1 MVHRPGESNPD
12 LNVGN
17 VQSDMLNRCR
27 PETKMAKQI
36 EFMESRNWFGW
47 KSLVGAVVD
56 MVEGE
61 TEEAE
66 VAEQATR
73 LATVMH

>member
-1 MVHRPGESNPD
+1 MVRRPGIEPGSKRW
-12 LNVGN
+12 
-17 VQSDMLNRCR
+17 QRSIMLNRCR

-36 EFMESRNWFGW
+36 EFMESKLVQW
-47 KSLVGAVVD
+47 KSLVGAVVA

-61 TEEAE
+61 AEEAE

-73 LATVMH
+73 LATVKH